1 MLYFLLQY
9 RIVSGLAPLAH
20 PISGLYPSVPLIPA
34 NVNDSRRS
42 AARHY
47 LTRHMPCSA
56 LFQWI
61 IPGQSLMARAVYT
74 SHATTWQLFTE
85 RSRIYRYLVFGM
97 KFIEFISV
105 VRAIYLV
112 VIFVIAGCSNGN
124 SYTATPPSLRPPH
137 TRPDHPWM
145 LNETKSVWTWP
156 GFFLSR
162 ISPDQ
167 NPWWWGYASHSW
179 CQVGGLSGQAHMIR
193 YHPHLC
199 CLWLLHPSI
208 KPLTPWSRAL
218 RVFCMAMSSGS
229 WDTEPDTRWHL
240 RDGQKTA

>member
-1 MLYFLLQY
+1 M
-9 RIVSGLAPLAH
+9 V
-20 PISGLYPSVPLIPA
+20 
-34 NVNDSRRS
+34 
-42 AARHY
+42 
-47 LTRHMPCSA
+47 
-56 LFQWI
+56 
-61 IPGQSLMARAVYT
+61 RAVYT

-145 LNETKSVWTWP
+145 LNETKKSVQPDQP

-162 ISPDQ
+162 ISLDQ
-167 NPWWWGYASHSW
+167 NHWWWGYASQHHSPGVRS
-179 CQVGGLSGQAHMIR
+179 VGSVVRPLMRCPPTSLLPPLSSPSLHQA
-193 YHPHLC
+193 PA
-199 CLWLLHPSI
+199 
-208 KPLTPWSRAL
+208 PWSRAL
-218 RVFCMAMSSGS
+218 RVFCMAMSSDS